1 MKQSATI
8 TITTGP
14 DRGKAFEVGDDLV
27 HIGRGPGNQIVLSDP
42 TLHDHEVSIVRRNDR
57 YAIYSPVERDVV
69 VEGTPIPSEKWVW
82 LPDECHIQ
90 LSRRTAL
97 QFEFQS
103 SNGADSLPPQV
114 TASGA
119 KAKPAETETPTGSAK
134 AAADTAA
141 KPGKKNKTIAR
152 FITDGPGDPLVRL
165 GADGHLP
172 ELKLQEGPVRDLADR
187 EPKKAN
193 PLLLVG
199 AMLFSMLMS
208 VAMLFLDFGDS
219 DSNTA
224 AKAEARRQIVMYY
237 GDERGN
243 LKPYQHLLR
252 EARQARS
259 RGDRKGER
267 QAYRRVLDLLDSEA
281 KSHRTGLTG
290 NPDGDEVTPGDKHLR
305 KLIVTLMSP

>member
-14 DRGKAFEVGDDLV
+14 DRGKAFEVTDDLV
-27 HIGRGPGNQIVLSDP
+27 HIGKGAGNQIVLSDP

-69 VEGTPIPSEKWVW
+69 VEGTPIPPEKWVW

-103 SNGADSLPPQV
+103 SNGADSLPPQSAAAPKSAPAEAE
-114 TASGA
+114 TPAGSS
-119 KAKPAETETPTGSAK
+119 KPAVE
-134 AAADTAA
+134 TAA
-141 KPGKKNKTIAR
+141 RPGKKTKTIAR

-172 ELKLQEGPVRDLADR
+172 ELKLQEGSTRDLADR

-208 VAMLFLDFGDS
+208 VAMLFLDFGGS
-219 DSNTA
+219 DGATA

-243 LKPYQHLLR
+243 LKPYQLLLR

-259 RGDRKGER
+259 RGDGRGER
-267 QAYRRVLDLLDSEA
+267 EAYRRVLDLLDSEA
-281 KSHRTGLTG
+281 KSHRVGLTG
-290 NPDGDEVTPGDKHLR
+290 NPAGDDITPGDKHLR

>member
-1 MKQSATI
+1 MKPLATI

-14 DRGKAFEVGDDLV
+14 DRGKAFELADDLV
-27 HIGRGPGNQIVLSDP
+27 HIGKGAGNQIVLTDTS
-42 TLHDHEVSIVRRNDR
+42 LHDHQVSIVRRNDR
-57 YAIYSPVERDVV
+57 FAIFSPVDVGVV
-69 VEGTPIPSEKWVW
+69 VEGTQVPPEKWVW

-97 QFEFQS
+97 QFEWHS
-103 SNGADSLPPQV
+103 GNGADSTPPPGVAATAV
-114 TASGA
+114 TANVEEPGA
-119 KAKPAETETPTGSAK
+119 ATAPAK
-134 AAADTAA
+134 TAA
-141 KPGKKNKTIAR
+141 PKRTKSIAK

-172 ELKLQEGPVRDLADR
+172 ELKLQEGPARDLPDN

-199 AMLFSMLMS
+199 AMLFSAAMS
-208 VAMLFLDFGDS
+208 VAMMFLDFGES
-219 DSNTA
+219 SGSA
-224 AKAEARRQIVMYY
+224 VAKADARRQIVMYY

-243 LKPYQHLLR
+243 LKPYQLLIR
-252 EARQARS
+252 DARQARS

-267 QAYRRVLDLLDSEA
+267 ESYRKVLDLLDSEA

-290 NPDGDEVTPGDKHLR
+290 NPDGDEITPGDKHLR